1 MAENTFLLTS
11 IKQFEYYKS
20 LGEKSFM
27 QLTDEA
33 LFSLHNPQCNSI
45 AVIVQHLH
53 GNMLSRWTDFLT
65 TDGEKSWRNRDLE
78 FEPHLKSRKELLL
91 KWEEGW
97 SMLLNTL
104 RSLQDNQLNEVV
116 YIRNMGHTVQEAIM
130 RQLCHYSYHVGQI
143 VLLAKIYA
151 KDWTTLSIAKGG
163 SELYNKDRFSKVK
176 SRKHFIDDIN
186 ESNPS
191 S

>member
-1 MAENTFLLTS
+1 M
-11 IKQFEYYKS
+11 
-20 LGEKSFM
+20 
-27 QLTDEA
+27 
-33 LFSLHNPQCNSI
+33 
-45 AVIVQHLH
+45 
-53 GNMLSRWTDFLT
+53 
-65 TDGEKSWRNRDLE
+65 
-78 FEPHLKSRKELLL
+78 
-91 KWEEGW
+91 
-97 SMLLNTL
+97 
-104 RSLQDNQLNEVV
+104 QDNQLNEVV

-151 KDWTTLSIAKGG
+151 KDWTTLSIVKGG

-186 ESNPS
+186 ESNRS

>member
-1 MAENTFLLTS
+1 MICYKDRPLIILQSSYQMAENTFLLTS

-33 LFSLHNPQCNSI
+33 LFSLHNPHSNSI
-45 AVIVQHLH
+45 AVIIQHLH

-78 FEPHLKSRKELLL
+78 FELHLKTREEILH

-104 RSLQDNQLNEVV
+104 RSFA
-116 YIRNMGHTVQEAIM
+116 G
-130 RQLCHYSYHVGQI
+130 
-143 VLLAKIYA
+143 
-151 KDWTTLSIAKGG
+151 
-163 SELYNKDRFSKVK
+163 
-176 SRKHFIDDIN
+176 
-186 ESNPS
+186 
-191 S
+191 